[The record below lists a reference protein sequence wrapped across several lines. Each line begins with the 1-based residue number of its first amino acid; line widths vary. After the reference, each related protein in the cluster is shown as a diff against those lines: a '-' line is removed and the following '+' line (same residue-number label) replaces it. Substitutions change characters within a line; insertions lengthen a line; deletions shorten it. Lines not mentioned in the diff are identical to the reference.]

1 MNPPEKA
8 TRNLKQTLKF
18 QRILFLPEKFKLQIK
33 VAGKIPNSMMGGG
46 VAWDMRSVRNC
57 SEKILFFGKFFGNL
71 HFTFYEKILS
81 TTFHSYFIYFM

>member
-1 MNPPEKA
+1 MNPPQKA

-46 VAWDMRSVRNC
+46 GLEGRLRVNNWGVKKNP
-57 SEKILFFGKFFGNL
+57 KKQIF
-71 HFTFYEKILS
+71 S
-81 TTFHSYFIYFM
+81 TSF

>member
-8 TRNLKQTLKF
+8 TRSLKQTLKF

-46 VAWDMRSVRNC
+46 VLEGR
-57 SEKILFFGKFFGNL
+57 L
-71 HFTFYEKILS
+71 HEND
-81 TTFHSYFIYFM
+81 

>member
-8 TRNLKQTLKF
+8 TRSLKQTLKF

-33 VAGKIPNSMMGGG
+33 VAEKIPNSMMGGG
-46 VAWDMRSVRNC
+46 CLEGRRSVRNC